1 MCTIFSFVAGA
12 GWRAAGGASGSASAG
27 MALGRR
33 DPEARRMIHAHSL
46 PSPDSGYFMI
56 ESIHDPIEVI
66 AVFSGGVMKPVRFRW
81 KNKTV
86 KVARVTGDWIRHEG
100 QNKIHYFALLA
111 DNQDYYEVRYDTRET
126 TWQLT
131 RVWME
136 G

>member
-1 MCTIFSFVAGA
+1 
-12 GWRAAGGASGSASAG
+12 
-27 MALGRR
+27 
-33 DPEARRMIHAHSL
+33 MIHAHSF
-46 PSPDSGYFMI
+46 PTADSGYFMI

-66 AVFSGGVMKPVRFRW
+66 AIFTGGVMKPVRFRW

-86 KVARVTGDWIRHEG
+86 KISKVTGDWVRHEG

>member
-1 MCTIFSFVAGA
+1 MLHARSFP
-12 GWRAAGGASGSASAG
+12 SE
-27 MALGRR
+27 R
-33 DPEARRMIHAHSL
+33 D
-46 PSPDSGYFMI
+46 GYFMI

-66 AVFSGGVMKPVRFRW
+66 TMFSGGTMKPIRFRW
-81 KNKTV
+81 KNKIV
-86 KVARVTGDWIRHEG
+86 KVAKVTGDWVRHEG

-111 DNQDYYEVRYDTRET
+111 DSSDYYEICYNAKDM

>member
-1 MCTIFSFVAGA
+1 M
-12 GWRAAGGASGSASAG
+12 
-27 MALGRR
+27 L
-33 DPEARRMIHAHSL
+33 HAHTF
-46 PSPDSGYFMI
+46 PKERDGYFMI

-66 AVFSGGVMKPVRFRW
+66 TMFTAGRMKPIRFRW
-81 KNKTV
+81 KTKTV
-86 KVARVTGDWIRHEG
+86 KIAKVTGDWVRHEG

-111 DNQDYYEVRYDTRET
+111 DNADYYEIRYDSREM

>member
-1 MCTIFSFVAGA
+1 VQYLPLREQKPDRPGVPAARGLPRDGA
-12 GWRAAGGASGSASAG
+12 YISWRE
-27 MALGRR
+27 
-33 DPEARRMIHAHSL
+33 PEARRMIHAHSF
-46 PSPDSGYFMI
+46 PSSDSGYFMI

-66 AVFSGGVMKPVRFRW
+66 AVFTGGVMKPVRFRW

-86 KVARVTGDWIRHEG
+86 KIARVTGDWVRHEG

-111 DNQDYYEVRYDTRET
+111 DNQDYYEVRYDTRDT